1 MSAAKKDRLLYN
13 AFAVL
18 SHPERSG
25 WDKFF
30 FFKVYAS
37 YRQDQKRLRAKI
49 FQDRI
54 QLNIEN
60 N

>member
-25 WDKFF
+25 WDKI

>member
-25 WDKFF
+25 WDNFF
-30 FFKVYAS
+30 FLKFM
-37 YRQDQKRLRAKI
+37 LLIGKI
-49 FQDRI
+49 RKD
-54 QLNIEN
+54 
-60 N
+60 

>member
-30 FFKVYAS
+30 FFLKFM
-37 YRQDQKRLRAKI
+37 LLIGKI
-49 FQDRI
+49 RKD
-54 QLNIEN
+54 
-60 N
+60 

>member
-25 WDKFF
+25 WDKN